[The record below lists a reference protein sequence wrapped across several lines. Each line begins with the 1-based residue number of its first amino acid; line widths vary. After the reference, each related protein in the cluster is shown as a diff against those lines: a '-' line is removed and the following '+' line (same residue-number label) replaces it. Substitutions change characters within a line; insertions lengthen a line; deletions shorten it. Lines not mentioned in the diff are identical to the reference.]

1 MVTNDGSIDSM
12 EEIITNKPIKAW
24 LTDMDGVLVHED
36 QAIPGA
42 ADFIAALRE
51 TGTPFLVLTNNS
63 IYTPR
68 DLSWRLHNSG
78 IEVPEAN
85 IWTSAMATASFLRSQ
100 THRDEVCTAYV
111 IGEAGLTTALHEAGV
126 ILTDRSPKYVVL
138 GETRNYSFSQVTTAV
153 RLIEAGS
160 KFILTNPDVSGP
172 SEQGTLP
179 AAGAVAAML
188 TEVTGMKPLAIGKPN
203 SIMFRAGLNLIGAH
217 SETTAMV
224 GDNMQTDVLT
234 GIEAGLETFMTLTG
248 VSQESTPDKYAY
260 APDHIID
267 SVADLVPVVNRWAG
281 ASVAAA

>member
-1 MVTNDGSIDSM
+1 M
-12 EEIITNKPIKAW
+12 EELKTIRPIKAW

-100 THRDEVCTAYV
+100 TRRDEICTAYV

-126 ILTDRSPKYVVL
+126 ILTDK
-138 GETRNYSFSQVTTAV
+138 
-153 RLIEAGS
+153 
-160 KFILTNPDVSGP
+160 
-172 SEQGTLP
+172 
-179 AAGAVAAML
+179 
-188 TEVTGMKPLAIGKPN
+188 IG
-203 SIMFRAGLNLIGAH
+203 RAH
-217 SETTAMV
+217 V
-224 GDNMQTDVLT
+224 
-234 GIEAGLETFMTLTG
+234 
-248 VSQESTPDKYAY
+248 
-260 APDHIID
+260 
-267 SVADLVPVVNRWAG
+267 
-281 ASVAAA
+281 